1 MKNIKYL
8 LIFLSWS
15 QISLGQINFEKYR
28 LPINKTKEKII
39 IDGILDEKTWKEVTV
54 GKDFSMIT
62 PLDTG
67 KATQFSEVR
76 VAFNDEF
83 IYIAMIFFNNSIQGE
98 YVVESLKRD
107 FSFGKN
113 DNFLVAID
121 PFNNQSTGFA
131 FGLNA
136 YGAQWDGTM
145 YDGRRVDLNWDTKW
159 YSEVK
164 FDEEKWVCEIAIPFK
179 SIRYDETSLEWGINF
194 SRLDLKASEKSS
206 WAPVPRQFPSV
217 SLAYAGA
224 LVWKN
229 KPPEQGSNI
238 SLIPYGAYN
247 LSNQNRSIQN
257 NSLKVGGDLKYN
269 LTSALNLD
277 MTLNPD
283 FSQAEVDQQVTNLIA
298 LSFSSLRE
306 DSSS

>member
-145 YDGRRVDLNWDTKW
+145 YDGRRVDLDGDTKW

-229 KPPEQGSNI
+229 KPP
-238 SLIPYGAYN
+238 
-247 LSNQNRSIQN
+247 
-257 NSLKVGGDLKYN
+257 
-269 LTSALNLD
+269 
-277 MTLNPD
+277 
-283 FSQAEVDQQVTNLIA
+283 
-298 LSFSSLRE
+298 
-306 DSSS
+306 